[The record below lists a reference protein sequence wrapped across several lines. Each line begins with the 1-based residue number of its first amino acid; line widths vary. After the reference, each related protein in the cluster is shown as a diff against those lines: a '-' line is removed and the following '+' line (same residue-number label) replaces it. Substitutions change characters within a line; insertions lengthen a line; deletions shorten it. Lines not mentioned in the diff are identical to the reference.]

1 MIDLKLL
8 LVEDDEILLNRLERI
23 LKREVKYLYSF
34 SSPIE
39 ALKKIEEIKP
49 DLVITDIKMPQMN
62 GLEMVDKIRTVCT
75 NIPIIVASAF
85 SEPKYF
91 QEAIKLKIEKFVIKP
106 IDIDE
111 LISTIERISEKIQ
124 LEKMFLEKNRL
135 LQEYKEIVDKSNH
148 VTKTDKSGKITYVNE
163 KFAELCGYTK
173 EELIGK
179 NHNIVRHPS
188 MPKSFFK
195 RLWKTILDKKIWQG
209 TIKSRDKSGKIFYVE
224 TTISPIVDDN
234 GDIIEFIS
242 IKNDVTEL
250 ILNKKLLQN
259 QIVTDILTNIPNRLK
274 LKSDIINI
282 NKPVLILID
291 IDNFQEIN
299 NLFGFY
305 FGDQVLIYI
314 ANTIKDIAEKYNAK
328 YYRISS
334 DEYAILFY
342 EHVEKEV
349 YEEVINKLKKTINEK
364 PFSFNSINYDI
375 DLSYGVAISNNTEK
389 NTIIALAETA
399 MNQSRKNSSL
409 YEIYSENIDQQAI
422 YEHNFRWNKKLK
434 EALADNRITVFYQ
447 PIVSVEEKKVK
458 KYECLVRYIDDDG
471 TIVSPFEFLTVAK
484 RSRVYHDI
492 TKRVITIA
500 CETFNKLKGKFS
512 INFSIEDFYNIETV
526 EYLIFMVKQY
536 DLGGRIIVEI
546 LESEG
551 IDNYN
556 YTIEVIEKLK
566 SNGIKIAIDD
576 FGTGYSN
583 FAYLI
588 SLDIDILKIDGSL
601 IKDVSND
608 FTKQSI

>member
-1 MIDLKLL
+1 M
-8 LVEDDEILLNRLERI
+8 
-23 LKREVKYLYSF
+23 
-34 SSPIE
+34 
-39 ALKKIEEIKP
+39 
-49 DLVITDIKMPQMN
+49 
-62 GLEMVDKIRTVCT
+62 
-75 NIPIIVASAF
+75 
-85 SEPKYF
+85 
-91 QEAIKLKIEKFVIKP
+91 
-106 IDIDE
+106 
-111 LISTIERISEKIQ
+111 
-124 LEKMFLEKNRL
+124 
-135 LQEYKEIVDKSNH
+135 
-148 VTKTDKSGKITYVNE
+148 
-163 KFAELCGYTK
+163 
-173 EELIGK
+173 
-179 NHNIVRHPS
+179 
-188 MPKSFFK
+188 
-195 RLWKTILDKKIWQG
+195 
-209 TIKSRDKSGKIFYVE
+209 
-224 TTISPIVDDN
+224 
-234 GDIIEFIS
+234 
-242 IKNDVTEL
+242 
-250 ILNKKLLQN
+250 
-259 QIVTDILTNIPNRLK
+259 
-274 LKSDIINI
+274 
-282 NKPVLILID
+282 
-291 IDNFQEIN
+291 
-299 NLFGFY
+299 
-305 FGDQVLIYI
+305 
-314 ANTIKDIAEKYNAK
+314 
-328 YYRISS
+328 
-334 DEYAILFY
+334 
-342 EHVEKEV
+342 EKEV

-608 FTKQSI
+608 FTKQSILESIIYFTKELNIKTVAEFVADKPTYEKVKELKVDFVQGYYLSKPLNYDNLLKFQEEDIEF